1 MATVINTHNLF
12 NALKASG
19 FDEKQANE
27 VLNTVEAMQNARLEE
42 VATKADMQKVNADLV
57 TLDTKIDRLQS
68 SVDSDAKI
76 TRFSLLLIFAVLVLP
91 YLKGLFV

>member
-42 VATKADMQKVNADLV
+42 VATKADLATTKAEIKTDLAELKADLRIV
-57 TLDTKIDRLQS
+57 QWGI
-68 SVDSDAKI
+68 A
-76 TRFSLLLIFAVLVLP
+76 LIIAVLVLP
-91 YLKGLFV
+91 YLKTLFV